1 MYVGTMQVT
10 CATFKRQVLEGCPGD
25 RKAVGWGAHLFV
37 SLSVYFLIGDRV
49 SLCMR
54 PWLSTYVLCL
64 KLISLRSTDLC
75 LWLSSAGH

>member
-1 MYVGTMQVT
+1 MYVGTMQVI

-54 PWLSTYVLCL
+54 P
-64 KLISLRSTDLC
+64 
-75 LWLSSAGH
+75 